1 MRRYLKLNLVGS
13 SFWQLNNDNT
23 YTKRN
28 YESREEVLN
37 NVFFEELPN
46 GIFKEITTGDILIIK
61 SENDTLVVDYPR
73 GVEVPMSNITK
84 SNSLEIKLYLS
95 RIRDAKLENEYK
107 NILEELLVKSQQC
120 ELVCDKKK
128 LKDKE
133 LELK

>member
-1 MRRYLKLNLVGS
+1 
-13 SFWQLNNDNT
+13 
-23 YTKRN
+23 
-28 YESREEVLN
+28 
-37 NVFFEELPN
+37 
-46 GIFKEITTGDILIIK
+46 
-61 SENDTLVVDYPR
+61 
-73 GVEVPMSNITK
+73 MSNITK

-95 RIRDAKLENEYK
+95 RIRGAKLENEYK

>member
-28 YESREEVLN
+28 YESHEELLN
-37 NVFFEELPN
+37 NVFVEELPN

-84 SNSLEIKLYLS
+84 SQVKLSKNDCTILYSLQI
-95 RIRDAKLENEYK
+95 
-107 NILEELLVKSQQC
+107 
-120 ELVCDKKK
+120 KK
-128 LKDKE
+128 LIFNY
-133 LELK
+133 